1 MVTVKQLR
9 EIYLY
14 IVKNDIKLGTKIKNK
29 DNHLVYTIIRF
40 YFRDIC
46 ISVSTRQNSKS
57 FNNFDVSTLMKEYDV
72 VGQSQYKFKDSEL
85 LAYEESLKALKMCM
99 ELKVGQSLLVRENQL
114 FVITEINNDSIK
126 GVLLKEGARTINEL
140 DEAYIYTDEPY
151 SLCYK
156 YNCSPYKRKCDLQI
170 ADKPA
175 ADNTENRNKRALLV
189 LLYDYRYLFDAALY

>member
-9 EIYLY
+9 ELYLY

-114 FVITEINNDSIK
+114 FVITEINNESIK

-151 SLCYK
+151 SFCYK
-156 YNCSPYKRKCDLQI
+156 YRDLKKSRKVFSKEDTKFVMTKLRML
-170 ADKPA
+170 
-175 ADNTENRNKRALLV
+175 NT
-189 LLYDYRYLFDAALY
+189 